1 MLLLAFLFS
10 NVFSQLRGHGKS
22 TRNETGAGFSTRTK
36 YSLIFFSVLGVFS
49 VFTVGF
55 FFCIRN
61 KNQVQGTNGSEDSD
75 EEDEIIDREVQHG
88 TLYQQQK
95 EEERQKELYKGLT
108 STQIPQY
115 REEPPDPLHCSVPAM
130 KKIGTLEK
138 D

>member
-1 MLLLAFLFS
+1 MLLLAFLLS
-10 NVFSQLRGHGKS
+10 SVFSQPFRAGKS
-22 TRNETGAGFSTRTK
+22 SRNEAGPGFSTRTK
-36 YSLIFFSVLGVFS
+36 HSLIFFSVLGVFS

-55 FFCIRN
+55 FLCIKN
-61 KNQVQGTNGSEDSD
+61 KNQVQGKDGSEDSAE
-75 EEDEIIDREVQHG
+75 EEDTVDREVQHG
-88 TLYQQQK
+88 TLYQKQK

-130 KKIGTLEK
+130 KKIGTLGE